1 MIRPGKD
8 SKDQDF
14 ALKKECAVIGW
25 HWVGDLRNYK
35 GDIEAIKNRLLKGEP
50 GSKSIATDAKKLL
63 NFVKGVKKHD
73 LVILPLKGGVRNQH
87 SAIGKVVNPY
97 RFRETAPLGCRHQR
111 PVKWL
116 EKEFPNSKADILVA
130 VAQRR
135 PALNRVGGDE
145 EHANLLRA
153 LDEKGRQ
160 SLGSVASDQEIKRAI
175 GRKFPAKRMEALVR
189 HILDAMGYKCEKPTS
204 MGADGGVDV
213 FATHPD
219 KNGLIDPL
227 CAQVKNTN
235 GAIGA
240 PEMQKL
246 AGAMSE
252 ACVRKPGFKGP
263 FHKGLFI
270 SFGGFGDKVKEKE
283 LAQRFPHIRQWK
295 ADDILRLARE
305 YCGRIECANCRKQ
318 LAECGISAAG
328 SVQ

>member
-14 ALKKECAVIGW
+14 ALSNKCAVIGW
-25 HWVGDLRNYK
+25 HWVGDLRDYK
-35 GDIEAIKNRLLKGEP
+35 GDIEAIKNCILKGEP

-63 NFVKGVKKHD
+63 NFVKGVKKGD
-73 LVILPLKGGVRNQH
+73 LIIVPLKGGVRNQH
-87 SAIGKVVNPY
+87 SAIGEVILPY
-97 RFRETAPLGCRHQR
+97 RFRKKAPLGCKHQR

-116 EKEFPNSKADILVA
+116 KEEFPNSKADILVA

-153 LDEKGRQ
+153 VDEKGEQ
-160 SLGSVASDQEIKRAI
+160 SLGSVASDQGIKRAI
-175 GRKFPAKRMEALVR
+175 GRKFPAKQMEELVR
-189 HILDAMGYKCEKPTS
+189 HILDAMGYECEKPKS
-204 MGADGGVDV
+204 KGADGGLDA

-219 KNGLIDPL
+219 KNGLVDPI
-227 CAQVKNTN
+227 CAQVKNTT
-235 GAIGA
+235 GAVGA

-252 ACVRKPGFKGP
+252 ACMRKGCMGP
-263 FHKGLFI
+263 FYKGLFI
-270 SFGGFGDKVKEKE
+270 SYGGFGGTAKKKE
-283 LAQRFPHIRQWK
+283 LAQRFPRIRQWD

-305 YCGRIECANCRKQ
+305 YCGKIKCANCKKR